1 MKPTSPRRARLA
13 ARALAAGPWLLAV
26 AALIIAMAAQAQA
39 PAPQR
44 APTQG
49 VSVIDDTGRRV
60 SLPAPAQRV
69 AALAPN
75 LVEQLYAIGAG
86 ARLVAA
92 SEYADY
98 PEAARALPRVAV
110 AGAIDLE
117 RLVAAKPDLVVAWGG
132 GTSPAQLAALASLG
146 VPVYVAEATTLD
158 AVATSMERL
167 GVLTAAPDAA
177 AAAARY
183 RADLAALRQRHA
195 GAKPV
200 RVFYQAWPTPLITLG
215 GRHVISEAIAL
226 CGGRNVFAALEGLA
240 PTVST
245 EAVLAADPQL
255 IVAAEPQARASGA
268 LEAWRRYPQI
278 AAVRSGSLVTLDADR
293 LTRAGPR
300 LPAEIAR
307 LCAAIDRV
315 RALP

>member
-1 MKPTSPRRARLA
+1 MSRVAPRRARA
-13 ARALAAGPWLLAV
+13 TARALVALATFSALAG
-26 AALIIAMAAQAQA
+26 AAQAQ
-39 PAPQR
+39 
-44 APTQG
+44 T
-49 VSVIDDTGRRV
+49 VSATDDAGRRV
-60 SLPAPAQRV
+60 VLAAPAQRV

-75 LVEQLYAIGAG
+75 LVEQFYAIGAG

-98 PEAARALPRVAV
+98 PQAARALPRVAV
-110 AGAIDLE
+110 AGSIDLE
-117 RLVAAKPDLVVAWGG
+117 RLVAAKPDLVVVWGG
-132 GTSPAQLAALASLG
+132 GTSQAQQAALARLG
-146 VPVYVAEATTLD
+146 VPVYVAEASTLD
-158 AVATSMERL
+158 AVASSMERL
-167 GVLTAAPDAA
+167 GVLTAAPDAT

-183 RADLAALRQRHA
+183 RAELATLRQRHA

-200 RVFYQAWPTPLITLG
+200 RVFYQAWATPLITLG

-226 CGGRNVFAALEGLA
+226 CGGRNVFAALETLA

-255 IVAAEPQARASGA
+255 IVAAEPHARATGA
-268 LEAWRRYPQI
+268 LEAWRRYPQLS
-278 AAVRSGSLVTLDADR
+278 AVRSGALVTLDADR

-300 LPAEIAR
+300 LPQETAR
-307 LCAAIDRV
+307 LCAAIDAV